1 MVTFTIKKDAI
12 INAFT
17 MFLFASF
24 VIFDKNP
31 FISLILLCI
40 SVVIFIIHASKKS
53 YRISIRFGPY
63 HYFVIAFSMYTL
75 ASALWANNPAWS
87 IQKAITIFEILVCM
101 SILYLHYSECESVAV
116 LLKTVAMGGTLI
128 AVYCF
133 CFFGIG
139 TMINWIVSGE
149 NIEGEITNQNT
160 LGLVCAF
167 AFILSVYYI
176 YENKWYAIG
185 LIPCLLVVAAS
196 TSRKALILLALGTI
210 AVLLIRSESRN
221 PIYTLLKLVGI
232 IIVVGILLGIIIKL
246 NIFSGVNE
254 RMKGLIALISG
265 VGEIDNSTNLRQM
278 MIAKGLK
285 QFSKTPLV
293 GIGIGNAGTL
303 EIKGY
308 NYLHNNYVELLACGG
323 IVGFLIYYSMYFY
336 IIANL
341 VKYRKYEGKLSK
353 LIFCLVML
361 ILMMDYGLVNY
372 YDKAT
377 YFYLLIFF
385 LHIRNLKEKK
395 RKGRSYS
402 RDVDDSVLVDC
413 VEI

>member
-1 MVTFTIKKDAI
+1 M
-12 INAFT
+12 
-17 MFLFASF
+17 
-24 VIFDKNP
+24 
-31 FISLILLCI
+31 
-40 SVVIFIIHASKKS
+40 
-53 YRISIRFGPY
+53 
-63 HYFVIAFSMYTL
+63 
-75 ASALWANNPAWS
+75 
-87 IQKAITIFEILVCM
+87 
-101 SILYLHYSECESVAV
+101 
-116 LLKTVAMGGTLI
+116 
-128 AVYCF
+128 
-133 CFFGIG
+133 
-139 TMINWIVSGE
+139 
-149 NIEGEITNQNT
+149 
-160 LGLVCAF
+160 
-167 AFILSVYYI
+167 
-176 YENKWYAIG
+176 
-185 LIPCLLVVAAS
+185 LVVAAS
-196 TSRKALILLALGTI
+196 TSRKALILLAFGTI
-210 AVLLIRSESRN
+210 AALLIRSESKN
-221 PIYTLLKLVGI
+221 PIYTLLKLIGVV
-232 IIVVGILLGIIIKL
+232 IVVGILLGIIIKL

-265 VGEIDNSTNLRQM
+265 VGEIDNSTNLRRM

-361 ILMMDYGLVNY
+361 ILMMDYGAVNY

-385 LHIRNLKEKK
+385 LHIRNLKEKV
-395 RKGRSYS
+395 RI
-402 RDVDDSVLVDC
+402 VQ
-413 VEI
+413 EA

>member
-12 INAFT
+12 INALT
-17 MFLFASF
+17 MLLFATF
-24 VIFDKNP
+24 VIFDNSP
-31 FISLILLCI
+31 YISLILLCI
-40 SVVIFIIHASKKS
+40 SVVIFIIHASKKA
-53 YRISIRFGPY
+53 YKISVRFGPY
-63 HYFVIAFSMYTL
+63 HYFVLVFSVYSL
-75 ASALWANNPAWS
+75 ASALWANNPSWS
-87 IQKAITIFEILVCM
+87 MQKGVTIFEILVCM
-101 SILYLHYSECESVAV
+101 SILYLHYSENESVSV
-116 LLKTVAMGGTLI
+116 LLKTVAIGGTFI

-139 TMINWIVSGE
+139 TMINWIIAGT

-160 LGLVCAF
+160 LGMVCAF
-167 AFILSVYYI
+167 AFILSVFYM

-210 AVLLIRSESRN
+210 AALLIRSESKN
-221 PIYTLLKLVGI
+221 PIYTLLRLIGVVT
-232 IIVVGILLGIIIKL
+232 VVGILLGIIINL

-265 VGEIDNSTNLRQM
+265 VGEIDNSTNLRRM

-323 IVGFLIYYSMYFY
+323 IIGFLIFYSMYFY

-361 ILMMDYGLVNY
+361 ILMMDYGAVNY

-385 LHIRNLKEKK
+385 LHIRSLKEKV
-395 RKGRSYS
+395 RI
-402 RDVDDSVLVDC
+402 VQ
-413 VEI
+413 EA

>member
-1 MVTFTIKKDAI
+1 MLNTFTIKKDEI
-12 INAFT
+12 INVLT
-17 MFLFASF
+17 TLLFASF
-24 VIFDKNP
+24 VVFDKSP
-31 FISLILLCI
+31 YISSILFCI

-53 YRISIRFGPY
+53 YRVSIHFGPY
-63 HYFVIAFSMYTL
+63 HCFVLTFSMYAL
-75 ASALWANNPAWS
+75 ASALWATNPAWS
-87 IQKAITIFEILVCM
+87 IQKGVTIFEILVCM
-101 SILYLHYSECESVAV
+101 AIPYMHFTEGDSVAV
-116 LLKTVAMGGTLI
+116 LLKTVAIGGTLI

-133 CFFGIG
+133 CFFGVG
-139 TMINWIVSGE
+139 TMINWIISGT
-149 NIEGEITNQNT
+149 NIEDAITNQNI
-160 LGLVCAF
+160 LGMVCAF
-167 AFILSVYYI
+167 AFILSVYYM
-176 YENKWYAIG
+176 YENKWYVIG

-210 AVLLIRSESRN
+210 AVLFIRSESKN

-232 IIVVGILLGIIIKL
+232 VIIVGILLGIIIKL

-265 VGEIDNSTNLRQM
+265 VGEIDNSTNLRRM

-285 QFSKTPLV
+285 QFSKTPLI

-323 IVGFLIYYSMYFY
+323 IIGFLIYYSMYFY

-341 VKYRKYEGKLSK
+341 IKYRKYEGKLSK

-361 ILMMDYGLVNY
+361 ILIMDYGAVSY
-372 YDKAT
+372 YDKVT
-377 YFYLLIFF
+377 YFFRMIFC
-385 LHIRNLKEKK
+385 LHIQNLKKETYIMN
-395 RKGRSYS
+395 SI
-402 RDVDDSVLVDC
+402 SV
-413 VEI
+413 ES